1 MMNGEKLV
9 TAILTQA
16 VDDAKYTGTRKKYL
30 KHKVEAIN
38 WIMTDDPQFKYYC
51 RLLNIEP
58 SYIKNKLENHTDTNY
73 KPEQQPIAAE
83 IISVM
88 LKKKNN
94 PNDAEQARSVPRII
108 LICSLCLE

>member
-1 MMNGEKLV
+1 MIGEKLI

-16 VDDAKYTGTRKKYL
+16 VDDAKYTGSRKKYL

-58 SYIKNKLENHTDTNY
+58 SYIKNKLESQTDTNY
-73 KPEQQPIAAE
+73 TPEQQPIAAE
-83 IISVM
+83 IISAM

-94 PNDAEQARSVPRII
+94 EQRRR
-108 LICSLCLE
+108 

>member
-58 SYIKNKLENHTDTNY
+58 SYIKNKLLNHNDSSFTN
-73 KPEQQPIAAE
+73 KQRPMIKD
-83 IISVM
+83 IVSK
-88 LKKKNN
+88 LKNN
-94 PNDAEQARSVPRII
+94 KAYEIVDGRLGLVY
-108 LICSLCLE
+108 

>member
-1 MMNGEKLV
+1 MNGEKLV

-58 SYIKNKLENHTDTNY
+58 SYIKNKLENNTDTNY
-73 KPEQQPIAAE
+73 TPEQQPIAAE

-94 PNDAEQARSVPRII
+94 EQRRR
-108 LICSLCLE
+108 